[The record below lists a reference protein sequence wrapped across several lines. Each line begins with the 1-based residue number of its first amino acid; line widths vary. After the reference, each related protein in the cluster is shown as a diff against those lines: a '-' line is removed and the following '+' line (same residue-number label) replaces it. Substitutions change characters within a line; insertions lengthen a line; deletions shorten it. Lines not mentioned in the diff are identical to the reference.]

1 MTFTSYEDCRKGHFL
16 SASDIP
22 NKFNGDSS
30 VRLIHKINDLDCKKK
45 VKICFKFKK
54 VKVTYRL
61 AFGFWILVMNC
72 FKYQDLF
79 VNFCIPF
86 VTAIFWLSVWFI
98 TFIIIK

>member
-61 AFGFWILVMNC
+61 AFGF
-72 FKYQDLF
+72 
-79 VNFCIPF
+79 
-86 VTAIFWLSVWFI
+86 
-98 TFIIIK
+98 